1 MTCRGYNPKTVKISK
16 TIKRVAST
24 IIDPHVRGEFIRSY
38 VEVAKSNSTARTSK
52 KDSFKT

>member
-1 MTCRGYNPKTVKISK
+1 MTCRGYNSKTVKISK

-38 VEVAKSNSTARTSK
+38 VEVAKNNSNVRTSK
-52 KDSFKT
+52 KDSLKT

>member
-1 MTCRGYNPKTVKISK
+1 MTCRGYNSKTVKISK

-38 VEVAKSNSTARTSK
+38 VQVAKDNTNARTSK

>member
-16 TIKRVAST
+16 TVKRVAST

-38 VEVAKSNSTARTSK
+38 VEVAKNNANVRTSK
-52 KDSFKT
+52 KDSFKS

>member
-38 VEVAKSNSTARTSK
+38 VEVAKSNSTVRTSK
-52 KDSFKT
+52 KDSLKS